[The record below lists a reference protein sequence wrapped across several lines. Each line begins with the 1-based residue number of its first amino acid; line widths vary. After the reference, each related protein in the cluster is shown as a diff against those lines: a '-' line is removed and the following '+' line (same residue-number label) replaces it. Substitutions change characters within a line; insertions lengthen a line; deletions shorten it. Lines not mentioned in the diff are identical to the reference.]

1 MDTLTDKEFEVLF
14 KKYFVSLTLYCTKFV
29 KDTETAKDITH
40 KCFMKIWEKKEKI
53 PDNSNIKSLLYKI
66 AKNLS
71 LNYIRDNKRNI
82 SGDEIPDIVEDN
94 SEADTFVQQSELQ
107 AQVVD
112 TLNNLPERSK
122 EIFLMSRYENL
133 SNKTISEQL
142 NISIKT
148 VEAHITST
156 LKTLRMRLFGKT

>member
-1 MDTLTDKEFEVLF
+1 MCILAKWLSGRNDIYVDK
-14 KKYFVSLTLYCTKFV
+14 CT
-29 KDTETAKDITH
+29 
-40 KCFMKIWEKKEKI
+40 
-53 PDNSNIKSLLYKI
+53 
-66 AKNLS
+66 
-71 LNYIRDNKRNI
+71 NKRNI